1 MYCTATHFAVGL
13 GWGGAAQQ
21 LSLSQLV
28 LCVRG
33 VVLFQLGNAWHVLE
47 AVGHV
52 GRGRWCQALAPAH
65 LRIVGDGVTVQ
76 RAYLLWVT
84 VGTFLSWGSVKIET
98 AHLCRGT
105 MRVPPAFSFNP

>member
-1 MYCTATHFAVGL
+1 M
-13 GWGGAAQQ
+13 
-21 LSLSQLV
+21 
-28 LCVRG
+28 
-33 VVLFQLGNAWHVLE
+33 LFQLGSAWHVLE

-52 GRGRWCQALAPAH
+52 GRGRWCQALALAH